1 MYECPNCGGNL
12 KFEIASQKM
21 FCAYCESRLE
31 PGEVEKESDTTER
44 FEVNVFRCPQCGGEM
59 FSGDTDATAFCSY
72 CGSANILTPRISQEK
87 RPQYIIPFKKTKED
101 CKKAYARKMRK
112 AFFVPKEY
120 KDAKFVEGF
129 RGIYMPYW
137 SYRFTQKG
145 QVELGGKIK
154 ERHGDYIHT
163 KHYNLSGDLDA
174 LYEGYSF
181 DASTSF
187 YDNISEAL
195 APYHVRDMQQ
205 FKPAYLSGFY
215 ADTADVSPNLY
226 MPETVEMV
234 NDATYEKLAK
244 ESAFCKYELAKVSDK
259 RMSDLLN
266 TECVGIDNT
275 MYPVWFMSYRNGDRV
290 AYATVNG
297 QTGKVVADMPVD
309 GKRFLISSLLLAVPI
324 FFLLN
329 MFLTLRPPILLAI
342 CALLVLV
349 SDWLYYSEIV
359 DIRKRES
366 NEDDKALQVKK
377 GKKGKKKQRKAKNGG
392 ADTVGMIAGFCII
405 AYFVGMAM
413 MQFGTVVAWIAAI
426 GGSLLLWTF
435 IRDDVK
441 KKKSLPEHKGFAISL
456 AVTVLGGLLAL
467 WNPVSDLWY
476 YGGVILQLGA
486 VLYNLMDLIRN
497 YNRLAMRKLPQFE
510 KKGGDDNA

>member
-21 FCAYCESRLE
+21 FCAYCDARLE
-31 PGEVEKESDTTER
+31 PAAVEKESDATDS
-44 FEVNVFRCPQCGGEM
+44 FEVNVFQCPQCGGEM
-59 FSGDTDATAFCSY
+59 LSGDTDATAFCSY
-72 CGSANILTPRISQEK
+72 CGSANILTPRISKEK

-101 CKKAYARKMRK
+101 CKKAYLRKMRK

-120 KDAKFVEGF
+120 KNAEFIDGF

-137 SYRFTQKG
+137 SYRYTQKG
-145 QVELGGKIK
+145 PVAISGKIK

-163 KHYNLSGDLDA
+163 KHYSLSGEMDT

-195 APYHVRDMQQ
+195 GPYYVQDMQK
-205 FKPAYLSGFY
+205 FLPSYLSGFY
-215 ADTADVSPNLY
+215 ADIADVDPNLY
-226 MPETVEMV
+226 RQETVEMV
-234 NDATYEKLAK
+234 NEATYSKLKK
-244 ESAFCKYELAKVSDK
+244 ESVFRRYELASVSTK
-259 RMSDLLN
+259 RLSDQLN
-266 TECVGIDNT
+266 TECAGIDNT

-309 GKRFLISSLLLAVPI
+309 GRRFLVGSLFLAVPI

-329 MFLTLRPPILLAI
+329 LFLTLRPPVLMAVCAI
-342 CALLVLV
+342 LVLL
-349 SDWLYYSEIV
+349 SDWLYYNEIV

-366 NEDDKALQVKK
+366 NEDDKAIQVKK
-377 GKKGKKKQRKAKNGG
+377 GKKGKRKERKRNNS
-392 ADTVGMIAGFCII
+392 ADVIGTVAGFCII
-405 AYFVGMAM
+405 FYFVGMAV
-413 MQFGTVVAWIAAI
+413 MQLGTVAVWLVAI

-441 KKKSLPEHKGFAISL
+441 KKKALPEHKGFTISL
-456 AVTVLGGLLAL
+456 VVTALGGLLAL

-497 YNRLAMRKLPQFE
+497 YNRLAMRKLPQFD

>member
-31 PGEVEKESDTTER
+31 PGEVEKDGDATES
-44 FEVNVFRCPQCGGEM
+44 FEVNVFQCPQCGGEM

-72 CGSANILTPRISQEK
+72 CGSANILTPRISHEK

-120 KDAKFVEGF
+120 KDAKFVDGF

-137 SYRFTQKG
+137 SYRYAQKG
-145 QVELGGKIK
+145 PVALSGKIK

-163 KHYNLSGDLDA
+163 KHYNLSGEMDTV
-174 LYEGYSF
+174 YEGYSF

-195 APYHVRDMQQ
+195 GPYQVRDMQK
-205 FKPAYLSGFY
+205 FSPAYLSGFY
-215 ADTADVSPNLY
+215 ADTADVNPNLY
-226 MPETVEMV
+226 RQEVVEMV
-234 NDATYEKLAK
+234 NEATYDRLKK
-244 ESAFCKYELAKVSDK
+244 ETAFRGYELANVSTK
-259 RMSDLLN
+259 RLSDQLN

-275 MYPVWFMSYRNGDRV
+275 MYPVWFMSYRNGDRI

-309 GKRFLISSLLLAVPI
+309 GKRFLISSLILAIPI

-359 DIRKRES
+359 DIRKRET
-366 NEDDKALQVKK
+366 NEEDMAIQAKR
-377 GKKGKKKQRKAKNGG
+377 GKKGKKQRKAKNSG
-392 ADTVGMIAGFCII
+392 ADTLGMVVGFGII
-405 AYFVGMAM
+405 AYFAGIAM
-413 MQFGTVVAWIAAI
+413 MQFGTVVVWIAVI
-426 GGSLLLWTF
+426 GGSLLLWNF

-441 KKKSLPEHKGFAISL
+441 KKKSLPEHKGFTISL

-476 YGGVILQLGA
+476 YGGVILSLGA

>member
-31 PGEVEKESDTTER
+31 TGEVEKESDTTES
-44 FEVNVFRCPQCGGEM
+44 FEVNVFACPQCGGEM
-59 FSGDTDATAFCSY
+59 LSGDTDATAFCSY
-72 CGSANILTPRISQEK
+72 CGSANILTPRISRER
-87 RPQYIIPFKKTKED
+87 RPRYIIPFKKTKED
-101 CKKAYARKMRK
+101 CKRAYARKMRA

-120 KDAKFVEGF
+120 KDAKFVDGF

-137 SYRFTQKG
+137 SYRFVQKG
-145 QVELGGKIK
+145 QVEFGGKIK
-154 ERHGDYIHT
+154 ERHGDYVHT
-163 KHYNLSGDLDA
+163 KHYRLSGDLNA
-174 LYEGYSF
+174 KYEGYSF

-195 APYHVRDMQQ
+195 GPYHVRDMQP
-205 FKPAYLSGFY
+205 FTPAYLSGFY
-215 ADTADVSPNLY
+215 ADTADVNPKLY
-226 MPETVEMV
+226 LPETTELV
-234 NDATYEKLAK
+234 NETTYEKLAK
-244 ESAFCKYELAKVSDK
+244 ERTFRKYELAKVSER
-259 RMSDLLN
+259 RMSDQLH
-266 TECVGIDNT
+266 TVCAGVDNT

-309 GKRFLISSLLLAVPI
+309 EKRFLLGSLVLAVPI

-342 CALLVLV
+342 CAILVLV

-359 DIRKRES
+359 DIRKRET
-366 NEDDKALQVKK
+366 NADDKALQAKK
-377 GKKGKKKQRKAKNGG
+377 GKKGKKKQRRKSNAS
-392 ADTVGMIAGFCII
+392 DTFGMIVGVIVVACVLGFT
-405 AYFVGMAM
+405 M
-413 MQFGTVVAWIAAI
+413 MEYGPVVAWIIAV
-426 GGSLLLWTF
+426 GGCLLLWTF

-441 KKKSLPEHKGFAISL
+441 KKVALPGHKGFTISL
-456 AVTVLGGLLAL
+456 AVTVLGALLAL
-467 WNPVSDLWY
+467 WSPVSDLWY
-476 YGGVILQLGA
+476 YGGVVLNLGA
-486 VLYNLMDLIRN
+486 VLYNLMDLIKN